1 MKFSDREK
9 YLEVYDDLG
18 DIVTKGTVRYVAFE
32 LKVGVY
38 DVYNSLKTGKLLKGE
53 YEVCEVGIM
62 RKVYSV
68 YKGDEYL
75 ATGTASDLVERLNLT
90 ELFFKNVSYRKNDK
104 RKTKSGK
111 DSNRIVVIAHD
122 EPHIDYF

>member
-90 ELFFKNVSYRKNDK
+90 ELFFKNVSCRKNNK
-104 RKTKSGK
+104 CKTKSGK
-111 DSNRIVVIAHD
+111 DSNRIVVITHD